1 MAIVVE
7 TVSAV
12 ATATS
17 SNLTI
22 TKPTGVAVGELLVA
36 VLFAANADLASIAG
50 DNWAILAGWTE
61 AQGGFIDAGSN
72 GAYSIQYKV
81 ATSAEVAASN
91 FTFSFGD
98 SETLRGYIVRASG
111 NIAVGEPLGAIAT
124 SYTPVPD
131 GALVF
136 TQFFTYSITSPIPG
150 VISGYTAPGVTFV
163 EGDQSTY
170 GDGTPGARQASAYG
184 IQTTAEEIDSFSAT
198 GGGNGKITIFLP
210 PVNASGSNTLATTTA
225 TAFAQAGTCDTIGG
239 TNILAEAT
247 GVTLA
252 QTGKE
257 TSPAQW
263 TNEAKPSTT
272 WVNETK

>member
-12 ATATS
+12 AAATS

-36 VLFAANADLASIAG
+36 VLFAANADLGSIAG

-61 AQGGFIDAGSN
+61 AQGGFIDAGSR

-91 FTFSFGD
+91 FTFSFSD

-124 SYTPVPD
+124 PYTPVPD

-136 TQFFTYSITSPIPG
+136 TQFFTYSTSSMPG

-170 GDGTPGARQASAYG
+170 GDGNPGARQASAYG

-252 QTGKE
+252 QTGKG
-257 TSPAQW
+257 TTPTQW